1 MIYRILLHLNFSS
14 NFLIAYNSW
23 ATRGDSHLKQVGE
36 SEGSNY
42 QGFVDI
48 KEDDWGNINSG
59 TFCRFPIQWFTED
72 EPDISFQEKLLPSS
86 VIESGSISLND
97 DETREGT
104 ITISNGDG
112 QWIEKRKV
120 SEISIV
126 EAGLDKD
133 QKLSEMTLE
142 EYRNRLEVIRFP

>member
-1 MIYRILLHLNFSS
+1 M
-14 NFLIAYNSW
+14 
-23 ATRGDSHLKQVGE
+23 
-36 SEGSNY
+36 
-42 QGFVDI
+42 
-48 KEDDWGNINSG
+48 
-59 TFCRFPIQWFTED
+59 
-72 EPDISFQEKLLPSS
+72 PSS